1 MKSSFDLFNNL
12 IYRNPNSKNKDNV
25 TEAVITD
32 FARNEDSFYYKFYVT
47 WLSIGVRF
55 LIPVLLLII
64 FNSLLIRQ
72 VSTNEI
78 FNCRIQNQFDLPNR
92 KRKIS

>member
-1 MKSSFDLFNNL
+1 MKSSFDLTLSIKTL
-12 IYRNPNSKNKDNV
+12 ILKIKDNV

-32 FARNEDSFYYKFYVT
+32 FARDEHSFYYKFYVT

-78 FNCRIQNQFDLPNR
+78 SNCRIRVWIILHFQGEVGKF
-92 KRKIS
+92 